1 MQISPCKSCTAVCS
15 EENMCDAWREWY
27 AGAWDRARY
36 SLGVKPP
43 RGRKA
48 RGNAYIYEIRDTI
61 DGSVICRGS
70 AEECAAELGM
80 DVSTVRRAGACGTL
94 LRKRLRV
101 TRLRVGG
108 DQR

>member
-36 SLGVKPP
+36 SLGLRPP
-43 RGRKA
+43 KSGSGKTPM
-48 RGNAYIYEIRDTI
+48 YTYEVRDAE
-61 DGSVICRGS
+61 DGSVLCRGR
-70 AEECAAELGM
+70 AEDCAAELGM